1 MESMQDITL
10 SDFRIIDSKGNRY
23 PVMYIKTNGSNISN
37 MKVSNFT
44 VNGKKVTSSSGDI
57 VTDKP
62 ANVAI
67 TIQ

>member
-1 MESMQDITL
+1 
-10 SDFRIIDSKGNRY
+10 
-23 PVMYIKTNGSNISN
+23 MYIKTNGSNISN